1 MVDRKLPEFGKKL
14 IQWILPRH
22 RAQLI
27 LGDFE
32 EYLACLPSEAGKTSI
47 QLAFWKQFLFS
58 LPAMLL
64 CALQNSWIL
73 LIHTLKISTR
83 SITRNAGHYSLNVSG
98 LSIGI
103 ASFVVIMLY
112 VDHERSYDRFHKNSD
127 RIYRVLDFRKVD
139 GVGEESSSAPT
150 PLAEAMR
157 NDFPE
162 QIEAAVRFFNF
173 QAPSMVMAYEQGSEM
188 LQFNE
193 PGVYFVDSTFFKV
206 FDFKLEA
213 GLEEEALKGPN
224 KVLLTRR
231 MAEKYFDEE
240 NPLGKTLKLEG
251 QHQLTVSGVLE
262 NAPSNSHI
270 QFDFLISFETL
281 NSPEVI
287 RTRLRNSWIWN
298 PSWTYL
304 QLATT
309 TRPEDLESQFPDFV
323 KRYFPE
329 SRRDRVKL
337 YFQPL
342 TSIHLNS
349 QLDYEMGPNS
359 DEIYVYIFT
368 VIGYFVLL
376 ISYFNFINLTITRFS
391 VRSKEIGLR
400 KLLGTTRTHLIRH
413 LLNESFMVNLIALLV
428 SIPLVLFFL
437 NLADHLLMINLQS
450 DALILPWSW
459 IEISVI
465 YMLASLVSGI
475 YPAYVLSSFDPMLA
489 IKGNDFK
496 ESQGIISMRKL
507 MVTGQFTLSVIL
519 MIGTIVAYHQFNYLQ
534 NRSTG
539 FNSANVLLLP
549 SLRSPI
555 MDHYAV
561 FKKRLLI
568 RPEVA
573 AVTTAEEVPGVKHQT
588 GLYEAYPGEDPSQF
602 PRLVVNNDFAKT
614 LGIPMAAGRD
624 FSEEFPNDSDESVVI
639 NTMLAKQL
647 GFTPAEAIG
656 QKFDGESIVGVTQ
669 DFHFTSYHRAIGP
682 FVMQK
687 IGEDERSLSFSA
699 RYIAVNLNSEISTGT
714 LDYIQKTWND
724 LAPSAPFEF
733 LQLQHLIDSQYESED
748 RLGTLSKVFAI
759 LSIFIACLGLY
770 GLSAHAMRRK
780 LKELGIRKVLGAS
793 VSNLMML
800 ISGSFLQMVMI
811 AIVIASPLAYWAL
824 ENWLDG
830 FAYHISLSVYPFV
843 LAGFLALAI
852 VIATVGYHIWH
863 ATRIN
868 PVESLRDE

>member
-1 MVDRKLPEFGKKL
+1 MAERKLPEFGKKL

-32 EYLACLPSEAGKTSI
+32 EYLACLPPGMGKTTI
-47 QLAFWKQFLFS
+47 KLAFWKQFLLS
-58 LPAMLL
+58 LPAMLM
-64 CALQNSWIL
+64 CSFQNSWAL
-73 LIHTLKISTR
+73 LIHALKISTR
-83 SITRNAGHYSLNVSG
+83 SIIRNMGHYSLNVSG
-98 LSIGI
+98 LAIGI

-112 VDHERSYDRFHKNSD
+112 VAHERSYDLFHKNAN

-150 PLAEAMR
+150 PLAEAMK
-157 NDFPE
+157 NDFPD
-162 QIEAAVRFFNF
+162 QIQAAVRFFNF
-173 QAPSMVMAYEQGSEM
+173 QAPSMVMAYEEENEV

-193 PGVYFVDSTFFKV
+193 SGVYFVDPSFFEV

-213 GLEEEALKGPN
+213 GREELALRGPN

-231 MAEKYFDEE
+231 MAKKYFDDED
-240 NPLGKTLKLEG
+240 PMGKTLKLEG
-251 QHQLTVSGVLE
+251 QHQLTVSGILE
-262 NAPSNSHI
+262 NSPANSHI

-281 NSPEVI
+281 DSPEVI
-287 RTRLRNSWIWN
+287 RTRLRKSWIWN

-304 QLATT
+304 QLAEAVE
-309 TRPEDLESQFPDFV
+309 PEDLESQFPAFV
-323 KRYFPE
+323 RRYFPE

-337 YFQPL
+337 YLQPL

-349 QLDYEMGPNS
+349 QLDYEMRPNS
-359 DEIYVYIFT
+359 DEIYVHIFT

-413 LLNESFMVNLIALLV
+413 LLNESFMVNLIAVLV
-428 SIPLVLFFL
+428 SIPLILFFL
-437 NLADHLLMINLQS
+437 DLADKLLMINLQVDS
-450 DALILPWSW
+450 LALPWSW
-459 IEISVI
+459 LEIIAI
-465 YMLASLVSGI
+465 YVLASLISGI
-475 YPAYVLSSFDPMLA
+475 YPAYVLSSFNPMLA

-496 ESQGIISMRKL
+496 ESCSIISVRKL

-519 MIGTIVAYHQFNYLQ
+519 MIGTLVAYHQFNYLS

-561 FKKRLLI
+561 FKERLLM
-568 RPEVA
+568 RPEIA

-588 GLYEAYPGEDPSQF
+588 GLYEAFPGEEPSQF
-602 PRLVVNNDFAKT
+602 PRLVVHDDFAKT

-624 FSEEFPNDSDESVVI
+624 FSEGFSNDSEESVVI
-639 NTMLAKQL
+639 NEMLAKQL
-647 GFTPAEAIG
+647 GFTPEEAIG

-699 RYIAVNLNSEISTGT
+699 RYIAINLNREVSSET
-714 LDYIQKTWND
+714 LDYIQNTWNS

-733 LQLQHLIDSQYESED
+733 LQLQQLIDSQYESED
-748 RLGTLSKVFAI
+748 RLGTLTKVFAV

-780 LKELGIRKVLGAS
+780 IKELGIRKVLGAS
-793 VSNLMML
+793 MSNLMML
-800 ISGSFLQMVMI
+800 ISSSFLQMVVV
-811 AIVIASPLAYWAL
+811 AIIIASPLAYWAL
-824 ENWLDG
+824 GSWLEG
-830 FAYHISLSVYPFV
+830 FAYHIDLNVYPFLFAG
-843 LAGFLALAI
+843 LAALVI
-852 VIATVGYHIWH
+852 VIATVGYHILQ
-863 ATRIN
+863 ATRVN